1 MFGISDKIK
10 KLFGQT
16 EEVELENPFRRNRD
30 NSQEGFSNR
39 DLADFGPFTDK
50 KLPIY
55 EPDKNMPKGGSQP
68 GSYQEGKAG
77 RDVGSMAAREADN
90 PNSPRS

>member
-16 EEVELENPFRRNRD
+16 EEVEFENPFRRNSD
-30 NSQEGFSNR
+30 KSEESFSNK
-39 DLADFGPFTDK
+39 DLADFGPFAEK
-50 KLPIY
+50 KLPTY
-55 EPDKNMPKGGSQP
+55 EPGNIPKGGSQP

-77 RDVGSMAAREADN
+77 RDVGSMAAREVDN
-90 PNSPRS
+90 PNGPRS